1 MENYVI
7 ITESTCDAT
16 YSIAETSGINYIIPM
31 NFSIEGKNHLDYPDH
46 KSLPIEEFYHYLR
59 NKKEA
64 HTSALNPQDIVD
76 VCEPY
81 MEKGISVLY
90 LVFSSGLSN
99 TYQNSL
105 LAARELNEKYDAQL
119 RPVDTKTASMGQ
131 ALFAYYCAQKKASG
145 MSMEQVAVWAEENA
159 KYVSALF
166 TVDDLFHLKRG
177 GRVSAATAILGSA
190 LGIKPILHVDDEGH
204 LVSIGKVRGRKASLD
219 DLVNRA
225 MKTRVKQVDEKIYIS
240 HADCYEDAVYVKDQ
254 MKKNLGL
261 KDNNFEINYI
271 GPTIGVHA
279 GPGTVALFF
288 MATQR

>member
-16 YSIAETSGINYIIPM
+16 YNIAEKIGLDYVIPM
-31 NFSIEGKNHLDYPDH
+31 NFSLNGKNYLDYPDH
-46 KSLPIEEFYHYLR
+46 KSLPIEEFYHYIR
-59 NKKEA
+59 NKQEA

-81 MEKGISVLY
+81 LKEGTSVLY

-105 LAARELNEKYDAQL
+105 LAAQELNDKYEAKV
-119 RPVDTKTASMGQ
+119 RPVDTKMASMGQ
-131 ALFAYYCAQKKASG
+131 ALFSYYCAQKKASG
-145 MSMEQVAVWAEENA
+145 MDMEQVAVWAEENV
-159 KYVSALF
+159 KYLTALF

-204 LVSIGKVRGRKASLD
+204 LINIGKIRGRKASLD

-225 MKTRVKQVDEKIYIS
+225 VKTRVKQVDEKIFIS
-240 HADCYEDAVYVKDQ
+240 HADCYEDAVYVKEQ
-254 MKKNLGL
+254 LKKKTDL
-261 KDNNFEINYI
+261 KDSDFEINFI
-271 GPTIGVHA
+271 GPTIGVHS